1 MTAHVPQETLNKY
14 CLTRMTAVY
23 VCMYVLYNLVGQNK
37 LLDTRLV
44 YVCLFFLPDA
54 VRLALRDGLGSDGG
68 GDGVGPAAGILY
80 GSLR

>member
-44 YVCLFFLPDA
+44 YVCLFSSRTL
-54 VRLALRDGLGSDGG
+54 LG
-68 GDGVGPAAGILY
+68 
-80 GSLR
+80 